1 MTTDY
6 NGWTNR
12 ETWATMLYINN
23 DQYMQETA
31 TEYAQTSAQEH
42 SGEEWDGISPIGCL
56 AETVE
61 KWITTLLDFRAYR
74 EEFGSEM
81 PDGLQSMRDDI
92 GSLYRVNWREIA
104 ESLLSDIEV
113 SA

>member
-1 MTTDY
+1 MTTEY

-12 ETWATMLYINN
+12 ETWATMLHINN

-31 TEYAQTSAQEH
+31 EDYAKTALEEH
-42 SGEEWDGISPIGCL
+42 PESGAVHCLEETLEEW
-56 AETVE
+56 
-61 KWITTLLDFRAYR
+61 ITNLLDFRAYR
-74 EEFGSEM
+74 EEYGSEM
-81 PDGLQSMRDDI
+81 SDGLQSMRDDI
-92 GSLYRVNWREIA
+92 GSLYRVNWREIS

>member
-6 NGWTNR
+6 NGWSNR
-12 ETWATMLYINN
+12 ETWATMLWINN
-23 DQYMQETA
+23 DEYFQEQA
-31 TEYAQTSAQEH
+31 NEYAQTAVDEH

-56 AETVE
+56 AETIEEWV
-61 KWITTLLDFRAYR
+61 TSLLDFRAYR
-74 EEFGSEM
+74 EEFGSDM

-113 SA
+113 NA

>member
-1 MTTDY
+1 MCNEY

-12 ETWATMLYINN
+12 ETWAVMLYINN
-23 DQYMQETA
+23 DEYMQETA
-31 TEYAQTSAQEH
+31 TEYAQTAADEH

-56 AETVE
+56 AETIE
-61 KWITTLLDFRAYR
+61 EWITTLLDFRAYR

-81 PDGLQSMRDDI
+81 SDGLQSMRDDI

-104 ESLLSDIEV
+104 ESLLSDIK
-113 SA
+113 ANA